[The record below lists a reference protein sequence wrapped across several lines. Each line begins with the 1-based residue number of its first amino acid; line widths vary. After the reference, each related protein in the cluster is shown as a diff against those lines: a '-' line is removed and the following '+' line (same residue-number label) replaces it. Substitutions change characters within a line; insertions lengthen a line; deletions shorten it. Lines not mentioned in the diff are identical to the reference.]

1 MKIIVA
7 IKQVPLRDSQFH
19 VNASGKWIEETDLTF
34 EINEPDAYALE
45 EALQLKEKHGAE
57 VVALCAGPA
66 RAAQT
71 IREAL
76 AKGADRAIHI
86 ETDDLG
92 SLDTLGVAKLLAA
105 AAAAEKPD
113 LILTGLQ
120 SDDLG
125 AGQTG
130 VIMAELLGMPQF
142 PDQSCINRFLHEL
155 GSLQSLQLERI
166 SEALLHRFGLWRRLD
181 RVDLDIDSTGLMV
194 YGHTYEG
201 MRKGY
206 FPRQRGRRG
215 YRLTVAATA
224 NPADPEI
231 LALAFDPANVQ
242 PAGRLWDCLYQAAD
256 VLGSLERLGVV
267 RADAAFG
274 TGADVQELLELG
286 VRFIVKGMVN
296 QTAINF
302 AARVSPTRW
311 ESLDLF
317 RQVYDL
323 GPQRIANC
331 RHPVRVILV
340 KLMTRRFDRPAYSH
354 LYTNLGPEQAD
365 AAQLVMR
372 YDDRQCIEA
381 LFKSA
386 KYGLAIDHL
395 RTKRY
400 RSIEGFLHV
409 AAITFN
415 LLSWFRF
422 YLLAQAG
429 LGDLGMRELAQTLM
443 DIPAKCSRAGNQ
455 VLLSFPA
462 RHPLA
467 PALARL

>member
-1 MKIIVA
+1 MSLLVA
-7 IKQVPLRDSQFH
+7 FALRAGFFTPFEEHFDIPLKTCDY
-19 VNASGKWIEETDLTF
+19 T
-34 EINEPDAYALE
+34 P
-45 EALQLKEKHGAE
+45 LQKL
-57 VVALCAGPA
+57 
-66 RAAQT
+66 QT
-71 IREAL
+71 LVCAL
-76 AKGADRAIHI
+76 ATGCAWTKAINH
-86 ETDDLG
+86 
-92 SLDTLGVAKLLAA
+92 TLRPYPLVA
-105 AAAAEKPD
+105 E
-113 LILTGLQ
+113 
-120 SDDLG
+120 
-125 AGQTG
+125 
-130 VIMAELLGMPQF
+130 MLGMPQF
-142 PDQSCINRFLHEL
+142 PDQSSINRFLHRV
-155 GSLQSLQLERI
+155 GRVQALQLERI
-166 SEALLHRFGLWRRLD
+166 SEVLLHRFGLWHHLD

-194 YGHTYEG
+194 YGNTYEG
-201 MRKGY
+201 VRKGY

-224 NPADPEI
+224 NPAGAEI
-231 LALAFDPANVQ
+231 LALAFDPANVH

-256 VLGSLERLGVV
+256 VLGRLERIGVV

-274 TGADVQELLELG
+274 TGADVQELLDLG
-286 VRFIVKGMVN
+286 VSFIVKGMVN

-302 AARVSPTRW
+302 AARVSPTQW

-317 RQVYDL
+317 RQVCDL

-331 RHPVRVILV
+331 RHPVRVVLV
-340 KLMTRRFDRPAYSH
+340 KLMTRRFDRPAFSH
-354 LYTNLGPEQAD
+354 LYTNLVPEQAD
-365 AAQLVMR
+365 AGQLVKR
-372 YDDRQCIEA
+372 YDDRQGIEA

-395 RTKRY
+395 RTRRY
-400 RSIEGFLHV
+400 RPIEGFLHL

-422 YLLAQAG
+422 YLLTHVG
-429 LGDLGMRELAQTLM
+429 LGDLGTRELAQTLM